1 MKDAYLSYKVSL
13 VQKSSLWLPP
23 TSTGEFVHKTNA
35 QSLHDFNFL
44 VAKGSKLSPSHVK
57 RVFSL

>member
-1 MKDAYLSYKVSL
+1 MKDAYLGYKVSL

-44 VAKGSKLSPSHVK
+44 VAKESEQVLSM
-57 RVFSL
+57 